1 MKIAID
7 TLGGDLG
14 AEEVVKGVLSARET
28 EDFDALLLGRKEELE
43 ECLSKYTADLT
54 GISVVDAPTAIH
66 NDEDPAIVIRKKKD
80 ASMVVGANLVSQ
92 DEADGL
98 LSSGSTGALLASG
111 LFIIKRMEGIE
122 RAALSVFFPTMNG
135 FSLLLDAGA
144 NMDCKP
150 EYLYKFALM
159 GSRYIEKVHGKS
171 NPRVALLNIGSEEG
185 KGNKLTKETYEL
197 LKNSSLNFIGNVE
210 PRELISGGYEVMVCD
225 GFAGNVALKTT
236 EGVAMTLLSLMKQAM
251 MKNLKTK
258 IGALMTKNEIKDVL
272 KGLDYR
278 ETGGAPLLGLRKP
291 VFKAHG
297 SSDALAYRNAIKQM
311 VQFIKTNVISYI
323 EQGVKEW

>member
-14 AEEVVKGVLSARET
+14 PEEVVKGVLSARET
-28 EDFDALLLGRKEELE
+28 EDFEALLLGKKDQLE
-43 ECLSKYTADLT
+43 ALVHKYTSDVKGFTFVEAPVV
-54 GISVVDAPTAIH
+54 IS
-66 NDEDPAIVIRKKKD
+66 NEEDPALAIRRKKD
-80 ASMVVGANLVSQ
+80 SSMVVGATLVSEGQ
-92 DEADGL
+92 ADGL

-111 LFIIKRMEGIE
+111 LFIIKRMEGME

-159 GSRYIEKVHGKS
+159 GSRYIEKVHGID
-171 NPRVALLNIGSEEG
+171 NPRIALLNIGSEEG

-197 LKNSSLNFIGNVE
+197 LKESSLNFIGNIE

-225 GFAGNVALKTT
+225 GFSGNVALKTT

-251 MKNLKTK
+251 MKNIKTK
-258 IGALMTKNEIKDVL
+258 IGALLTKKEIKQVL
-272 KGLDYR
+272 QGLDYR

-311 VQFIKTNVISYI
+311 VQFIKMDVISYI